1 MTDLSVMQRIRLSA
15 ELAKEKEALSGAS
28 ALARVGI
35 ARRITML
42 IQQLGGQAPKPV
54 EPEPERLKNFGWD
67 AVKLSDYSLDQ
78 LKQLREQ
85 VEREHL
91 NPRDEKGRYLENGQP
106 TINLYDK
113 KGRKK
118 LEALS
123 WAVTYKLQDK
133 ARAEKETPAQVS
145 EAELIDLNLLK
156 QWGDTWKYKHS
167 IEASGFF
174 TANSK
179 ADAVERATQAYWKA
193 RPEDRLT
200 AEQRF
205 EKANR
210 DELAESQARWKHLSL
225 PELIAMRDKLGGDIE
240 SLQRAA
246 RREMSDGGR
255 RTAPAVAAEGAR
267 QTADTR
273 AKLNRYIEWRQS
285 QEPTAAPEYP
295 LFAPRPLYHGTGLP
309 FTQYETGHRKGGNFD
324 HQGAGFYLTTDQRGY
339 ARFFA
344 GASAVKML
352 TKIEEGSGTEE
363 ERILE
368 DGGVVLDVSLS
379 AAARVIDLTGPDA
392 PADLL
397 ALVTN
402 ITNGNELRQR
412 VVDAGYDG
420 VAFVEPNSPEGW
432 ILQPGAITVVL
443 YNPAV
448 ANIGGYEEAAK
459 LKKLPWPGREE
470 KTDEPAPTPEVEPE
484 PETSTPAYEVI
495 EHVTGRG
502 KTLRGIVRKDLS
514 YAEAK
519 AIDEYTFKKDGGYFI
534 REKHLES
541 MGVAPAETA
550 PAEPVD
556 PAEAERKRQQAEAD
570 RLANEQERAERKK
583 TEQVAKLRQVAASTL
598 ARAESEINA
607 DRLTNTHRRASMA
620 ASIMERAEKDRA
632 IALTINNLADAI
644 EQGKAP
650 HLAGVDSKAAVEALQ
665 ERLRYA
671 RDEAHRDK
679 THGMS
684 SYEAHK
690 VEKEPY
696 NLAHVAYAKLPEPT
710 MEGGG
715 TSRAKLLELIK
726 GKRGAPKLAEKI
738 RYARLIDWET
748 YKQLCDMVGKKEAD
762 AELGWYKV
770 ETLARL
776 NRLSRI
782 GITTNQELRAALAEY
797 LQFAEGARAEDP
809 IAKAE
814 RAILGQKVG
823 IDFFPTPKAEA
834 ERMARLAGI
843 KKGDDVLEPSAGNGN
858 LADAAKALGANV
870 DVIEIS
876 SQLRDILTAKG
887 YTVVDYDFDSFT
899 PEKQY
904 DAVIMNPPFSNR
916 RDAAHIMRAFGML
929 KPGGRLV
936 AIAGEGV
943 FIGQDAKAVQFREW
957 LDQHGADVEQLGA
970 NTFMDKKLLA
980 TTGANAR
987 LIVIHK

>member
-1 MTDLSVMQRIRLSA
+1 MTDLSVMRRIRLSA

-246 RREMSDGGR
+246 SREMSDGGR

-309 FTQYETGHRKGGNFD
+309 FTQYAEGHRKGGNFD

-339 ARFFA
+339 ARYFA
-344 GASAVKML
+344 GASAIKLLAKV
-352 TKIEEGSGTEE
+352 EEGSGTEE

-432 ILQPGAITVVL
+432 VLQPGAITVVL

-448 ANIGGYEEAAK
+448 ADIGGYEEAAK
-459 LKKLPWPGREE
+459 LKKLRWPDGEE
-470 KTDEPAPTPEVEPE
+470 KTDEPAPAPEVEPE
-484 PETSTPAYEVI
+484 PEASAPAYQVI

-583 TEQVAKLRQVAASTL
+583 AEQVAKLRQVAASTL

-620 ASIMERAEKDRA
+620 ASIMGRAEKDRA
-632 IALTINNLADAI
+632 IALTLNNLADAI
-644 EQGKAP
+644 EQGRAT
-650 HLAGVDSKAAVEALQ
+650 HLAGVDSRAAVETLQSRLEYGRSLSFSAKKLSYSEQ
-665 ERLRYA
+665 ERRKHEPFSFEDASYA
-671 RDEAHRDK
+671 A
-679 THGMS
+679 
-684 SYEAHK
+684 
-690 VEKEPY
+690 
-696 NLAHVAYAKLPEPT
+696 LPKPSI
-710 MEGGG
+710 EGGG

-726 GKRGAPKLAEKI
+726 GKRGAPKLADKI
-738 RYARLIDWET
+738 RYANDMDYET
-748 YKQLCDMVGKKEAD
+748 YKQLCDVLGKAAAD
-762 AELGWYKV
+762 RELGPYKI
-770 ETLARL
+770 EQLNRL
-776 NRLSRI
+776 NRLNRI
-782 GITTNQELRAALAEY
+782 GIQTDAQLRAALVEY

-899 PEKQY
+899 PEKLY